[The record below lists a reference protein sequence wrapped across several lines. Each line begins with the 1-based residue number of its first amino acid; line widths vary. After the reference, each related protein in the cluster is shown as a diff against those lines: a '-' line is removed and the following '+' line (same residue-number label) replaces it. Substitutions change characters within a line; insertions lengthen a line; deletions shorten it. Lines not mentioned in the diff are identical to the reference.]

1 MKRTTVILAMMLI
14 AATTFSQSERRTTNR
29 EKPAQRTTETRRE
42 SNNNQTTVQQKSSGE
57 ATQTRQQQPSR
68 TPRDAEKNK
77 AVAPAPNRNV
87 GTSNQRPANN
97 NQSTS
102 TRREPVRNEPQRDDN
117 RHRPNPPHKNAPAH
131 NPGHNHI
138 KNHAVYT
145 KPYKDYSSPRVYR
158 EQHVVNHHYK
168 QVPMNRIY
176 RSHHHVYRAPA
187 NINII
192 WTPVI
197 HHRFVEIYPMI
208 KVWYYPTGYRIQTIS
223 AYDASY
229 YKGEVMNVYGQVN
242 DMFYSHAT
250 DEYFLY
256 IGPYYPYHDFT
267 VVLPGWLAR
276 SFNPQ
281 PMRFFN
287 NQYLTTTGL
296 ITEFD
301 GIPEIVVKDQM
312 QINLY

>member
-1 MKRTTVILAMMLI
+1 MVLI

-42 SNNNQTTVQQKSSGE
+42 SNNKTTVQQKSSRE
-57 ATQTRQQQPSR
+57 ATQTRQQQPSG
-68 TPRDAEKNK
+68 TLKNTEKNK
-77 AVAPAPNRNV
+77 AAAPAPNRSV
-87 GTSNQRPANN
+87 STSKQRPVN

-102 TRREPVRNEPQRDDN
+102 TRREPVRNEPQRHDD

-131 NPGHNHI
+131 NPRHNNI

-158 EQHVVNHHYK
+158 EKHVVNHHYK

-176 RSHHHVYRAPA
+176 RSHHHVYRSPA

-197 HHRFVEIYPMI
+197 HRRFVEIYPMI
-208 KVWYYPTGYRIQTIS
+208 KVWYYPAGYRIQTIS

-229 YKGEVMNVYGQVN
+229 YRGEVMNVYGQVN
-242 DMFYSHAT
+242 DMFYSRAT

-267 VVLPGWLAR
+267 VVVPGWLAR

-287 NQYLTTTGL
+287 NKYLATTGL